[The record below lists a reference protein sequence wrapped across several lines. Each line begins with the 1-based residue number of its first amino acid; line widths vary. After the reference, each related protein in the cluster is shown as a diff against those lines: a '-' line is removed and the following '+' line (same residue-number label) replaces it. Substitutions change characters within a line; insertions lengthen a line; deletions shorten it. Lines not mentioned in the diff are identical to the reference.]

1 MAHSSLGLVPHAAP
15 TKLIIQ
21 IPCLN
26 EAESLPIT
34 LADLP
39 REVPG
44 FDVVEWLVVDDGS
57 TDGTAAVARAH
68 GVDHVVRHPRNRG
81 LAAAFLTG
89 LDAALRAGATV
100 VVNTDADN
108 QYQAACIPA
117 LTAPVLAGD
126 ADIVIGARPI
136 GSIDEFSR
144 VKKLLQRVGSRVV
157 RWCSGVE
164 VDDAPSGFRAF
175 NREAAMR
182 AFVHGKYTYT
192 LETLI
197 QAGAEGLTVVS
208 VPVGVNPHMRP
219 SRLVKS
225 SASYVRRSAQTIV
238 RSFALY
244 RPFRFFTAIAA
255 VPFAV
260 GLGLVLRWLGY
271 YLFADEYRS
280 RLPSLVAA
288 VALLLMA
295 AMFMVLAFI
304 ADLIAASR
312 RLQAMANLRLRR
324 LELASVAGASAQ
336 HGPGQGA
343 GDGLHLEPGGHE
355 ATE

>member
-1 MAHSSLGLVPHAAP
+1 VSLDAHAAP
-15 TKLIIQ
+15 SSPPPRKLVIQ

-26 EAESLPIT
+26 EEGSLPAT

-39 REVPG
+39 RQVPG
-44 FDVVEWLVVDDGS
+44 FDVVEGLVVDDGS
-57 TDGTAAVARAH
+57 TDRTVEVARAR
-68 GVDHVVRHPRNRG
+68 GVDHVVSHPRNRG

-89 LDAALRAGATV
+89 LDAALKAGATV

-108 QYQAACIPA
+108 QYQASCIPA
-117 LTAPVLAGD
+117 ITAPVLAGE
-126 ADIVIGARPI
+126 ADIVVGARPI

-144 VKKLLQRVGSRVV
+144 VKKVLQRVGSRVV

-164 VDDAPSGFRAF
+164 IDDAASGFRAF
-175 NREAAMR
+175 NRDAAMR
-182 AFVHGKYTYT
+182 AFVHGRYTYT

-197 QAGAEGLTVVS
+197 QAGAEGLTVKS
-208 VPVGVNPHMRP
+208 VPIGVNPHMRP

-244 RPFRFFTAIAA
+244 RPFRFFSALAA
-255 VPFAV
+255 LPGVV
-260 GLGLVLRWLGY
+260 GVALLLRWLGFY
-271 YLFADEYRS
+271 VLADEYRS
-280 RLPSLVAA
+280 RLPSLVTA
-288 VALLLMA
+288 VALLLVA
-295 AMFMVLAFI
+295 AQFMVLAFI

-312 RLQAMANLRLRR
+312 RLQANANLRLRR
-324 LELASVAGASAQ
+324 MELSALDGATH

-343 GDGLHLEPGGHE
+343 GHLLHLESGGDE
-355 ATE
+355 PPE